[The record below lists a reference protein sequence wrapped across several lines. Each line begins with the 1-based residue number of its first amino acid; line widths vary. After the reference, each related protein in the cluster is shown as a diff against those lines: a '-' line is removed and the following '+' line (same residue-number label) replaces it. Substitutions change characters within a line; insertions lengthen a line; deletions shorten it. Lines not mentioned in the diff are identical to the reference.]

1 MSVFVDTS
9 AFLAVLNSADINHKT
24 AERRWLRLMNSE
36 EKCHTSNYVVLET
49 SALLQNRIGLNA
61 LRAFHDAVLP
71 ILNIYWIDEAIHNA
85 ALSALFISGRRG
97 LSLVDCA
104 SFEIMRAAGIRE
116 AFTYDKHFK
125 ELGFTILV

>member
-9 AFLAVLNSADINHKT
+9 AFLAVLNSADINHKS

-36 EKCHTSNYVVLET
+36 ESCATSNYVVLET

-61 LRAFHDAVLP
+61 LRAFHEDVLP
-71 ILNIYWIDEAIHNA
+71 VVNVYWVDNAIQRA
-85 ALSALFISGRRG
+85 ALAALFVSGRR

-104 SFEIMRAAGIRE
+104 SFEIMRGAGIRE